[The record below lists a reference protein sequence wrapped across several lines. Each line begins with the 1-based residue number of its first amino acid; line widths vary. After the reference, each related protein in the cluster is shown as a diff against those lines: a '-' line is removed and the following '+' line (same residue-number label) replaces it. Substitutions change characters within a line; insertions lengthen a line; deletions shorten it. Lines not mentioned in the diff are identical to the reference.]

1 MAKFDV
7 YDLEKKKVGELD
19 LADAVFAGEVNEHLF
34 YEVVKAKLASDRSGT
49 HAVKNRSL
57 VSGGGKKPFKQK
69 GTGRARQGSTRAS
82 QWVGGGKA
90 MGPKPRDYAYDVP
103 KKVRKAA
110 LRSALALRGKDQKL
124 VIVEK
129 WAPAAA
135 KTAAAAKVLAKLG
148 VKKAL
153 VVDDGQNVA
162 LARSVRNLDGSDF
175 LPVEGLN
182 VYDILKH
189 DALVLT
195 AATAKK
201 LEEALS

>member
-57 VSGGGKKPFKQK
+57 VSGGGKKPYKQK

-124 VIVEK
+124 LIVEK

-135 KTAAAAKVLAKLG
+135 KTSAAAKVLAKLG
-148 VKKAL
+148 VRKAL

-175 LPVEGLN
+175 LAVEGLN

>member
-7 YDLEKKKVGELD
+7 YDLEKKKVGELE
-19 LADAVFAGEVNEHLF
+19 LADTVFAGEVNEHLF

-57 VSGGGKKPFKQK
+57 VSGGGRKPWKQK

-82 QWVGGGKA
+82 HWVGGGKA

-110 LRSALALRGKDQKL
+110 LRAALSLRGNDKKL
-124 VIVEK
+124 LIVDK
-129 WAPAAA
+129 WEPSAP
-135 KTAAAAKVLAKLG
+135 KTATAAKVLAALG

-153 VVDDGQNVA
+153 VVDDGKNVA
-162 LARSVRNLDGSDF
+162 LARSVRNLVGADF
-175 LPVEGLN
+175 LAVEGLN

-189 DALVLT
+189 DTLVLT
-195 AATAKK
+195 AATARK
-201 LEEALS
+201 LEETLS

>member
-7 YDLEKKKVGELD
+7 YDLSKQKVGEIELKD
-19 LADAVFAGEVNEHLF
+19 EVFASEVNEHLF

-57 VSGGGKKPFKQK
+57 VSGGGKKPWRQK
-69 GTGRARQGSTRAS
+69 HTGRARQGSTRAS

-90 MGPKPRDYAYDVP
+90 MGPKPRDYSYDVP
-103 KKVRKAA
+103 KKVRKLA
-110 LRSALALRGKDQKL
+110 LRSAISQKVRDQKL
-124 VIVEK
+124 LIVSEWK
-129 WAPAAA
+129 PVAPKTQEAARA
-135 KTAAAAKVLAKLG
+135 LAALG

-153 VVDDGQNVA
+153 VVDGGENAA
-162 LARSVRNLDGSDF
+162 LAKSVRNLDGSDF
-175 LPVEGLN
+175 LAAEGLN

-195 AATAKK
+195 TESAKK
-201 LEEALS
+201 LEATLS